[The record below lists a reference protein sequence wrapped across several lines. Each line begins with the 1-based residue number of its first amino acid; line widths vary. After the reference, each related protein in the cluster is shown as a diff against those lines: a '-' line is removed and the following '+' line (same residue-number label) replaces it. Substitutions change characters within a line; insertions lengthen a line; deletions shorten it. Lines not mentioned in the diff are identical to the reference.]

1 MNGSIQTQPVM
12 RFVLPPGVVTE
23 TGSRLIDLAS
33 PGNLRSGPHPATELR
48 SPELHGGTLGRA
60 VSRFP
65 WPLLLILAV
74 QAWLSLRLLHLDT
87 AFADESLY
95 LWVGHQDWAHL
106 LHGTPLPP
114 FATYLSGSPVVYPP
128 VAAIADSIGGLAGA
142 RILSLCFML
151 GATTLLWSAGAR
163 LYGRRSA
170 FLATALWA
178 LLGETVRLG
187 AFATYDSM
195 ACFLLTLAAWCA
207 VRAACGSSRGALWA
221 MGAAGALAAANSA
234 KYATAIFDPTVI
246 ALAAVTALTCTQ
258 SRKEAT
264 RLGAITGSYTA
275 ICLIVLLAVATARNQ
290 YYVTGLTATTL
301 GRPAGGD
308 STMTILSTFWP
319 YMKVLGPVAAVTGLA
334 CLRLERRPYRRLLIL
349 VLLATGLVAP
359 LNQLRI
365 HTSTSLAKHEDFA
378 AWFVALAVGYGLAA
392 LMRGTRVRQA
402 AVLLAA
408 LAAIGA
414 STVIGWPTAVVGDQ
428 YWPNTT
434 QVVSVVRPLLAR
446 TDGEILFQNASIL
459 DYYIGPAYHW
469 DAIWERIS
477 GQGSLRLPSGRTVD
491 DASVGSAGIPA
502 PYAAAVRAGY
512 FKLIVLNNDGT
523 DTFDAALIPV
533 IAHDRSY
540 RLVARTGIFLV
551 WEYAPQ
557 PHHSRQPRQSR
568 HSRRHR

>member
-1 MNGSIQTQPVM
+1 MDGSIQMRPVM

-23 TGSRLIDLAS
+23 TGSRLIDLTS
-33 PGNLRSGPHPATELR
+33 PGRSGPDTASELR
-48 SPELHGGTLGRA
+48 PPGLRRGRLRRA
-60 VSRFP
+60 VAGPP
-65 WPLLLILAV
+65 WPLLLVLAA

-87 AFADESLY
+87 AFADEALY

-114 FATYLSGSPVVYPP
+114 FATYLSGSPAVYPP
-128 VAAIADSIGGLAGA
+128 VAALADSIGGLTGA
-142 RILSLCFML
+142 RVLSLCFML
-151 GATTLLWSAGAR
+151 GATALLWSAAAR
-163 LYGRRSA
+163 LYGRRAA
-170 FLATALWA
+170 FLATALWG
-178 LLGETVRLG
+178 LLGETIRLG

-207 VRAACGSSRGALWA
+207 VRAACSNSRGALWA

-246 ALAAVTALTCTQ
+246 VLAAVTALTCAQ

-275 ICLIVLLAVATARNQ
+275 ICLIVLLAIATARNQ

-308 STMTILSTFWP
+308 SALTILSTFWP

-334 CLRLERRPYRRLLIL
+334 CLRLERRPYRRLLIF
-349 VLLATGLVAP
+349 VLLVTGLIAP

-392 LMRGTRVRQA
+392 LMRGTRVRKA
-402 AVLLAA
+402 LVFVAA
-408 LAAIGA
+408 LGAIGA
-414 STVIGWPTAVVGDQ
+414 STFIGWPTAVVGDQ

-434 QVVSVVRPLLAR
+434 RVVSVVRPLLAR

-459 DYYIGPAYHW
+459 DY
-469 DAIWERIS
+469 
-477 GQGSLRLPSGRTVD
+477 
-491 DASVGSAGIPA
+491 
-502 PYAAAVRAGY
+502 
-512 FKLIVLNNDGT
+512 
-523 DTFDAALIPV
+523 
-533 IAHDRSY
+533 
-540 RLVARTGIFLV
+540 
-551 WEYAPQ
+551 
-557 PHHSRQPRQSR
+557 
-568 HSRRHR
+568 

>member
-1 MNGSIQTQPVM
+1 MNGSIQPRPVM

-33 PGNLRSGPHPATELR
+33 PGNLKSRPDTASELR
-48 SPELHGGTLGRA
+48 SPEPNRGRLSRA
-60 VSRFP
+60 VARAP
-65 WPLLLILAV
+65 WPLLLVLAV

-87 AFADESLY
+87 AFADEALY

-114 FATYLSGSPVVYPP
+114 FATYLSGSPAVYPP
-128 VAAIADSIGGLAGA
+128 VAAIADSIGGLTGA
-142 RILSLCFML
+142 RVLSLCFML
-151 GATTLLWSAGAR
+151 GATTLLWSTAAR
-163 LYGRRSA
+163 LYGRRAA
-170 FLATALWA
+170 FLATAVWG

-207 VRAACGSSRGALWA
+207 VRAALSSSGAGWA
-221 MGAAGALAAANSA
+221 IGAAAALATANSA

-246 ALAAVTALTCTQ
+246 ALAALTALTCAH
-258 SRKEAT
+258 SRKEAI
-264 RLGAITGSYTA
+264 RLGVITASYTA
-275 ICLIVLLAVATARNQ
+275 ICLIGLLAVATARNQ
-290 YYVTGLTATTL
+290 YYVTGLLATTL

-308 STMTILSTFWP
+308 STATILSTFWP

-334 CLRLERRPYRRLLIL
+334 CLRLERGPYRRLLIL
-349 VLLATGLVAP
+349 MLLATGLVAP

-378 AWFVALAVGYGLAA
+378 AWFVALALGYGLAA
-392 LMRGTRVRQA
+392 VMRGGRVRQA
-402 AVLLAA
+402 VAFLAA
-408 LAAIGA
+408 LAVIGA
-414 STVIGWPTAVVGDQ
+414 SAVIGWPTAVVGDD
-428 YWPNTT
+428 YWPDTT
-434 QVVSVVRPLLAR
+434 QVVAVMRPLLAR
-446 TDGEILFQNASIL
+446 TGGEVLFQNASIL

-491 DASVGSAGIPA
+491 DASVGSAGVPA
-502 PYAAAVRAGY
+502 PYIAAVRAGY

-523 DTFDAALIPV
+523 DTFDAALIPA
-533 IAHDRSY
+533 IAHDRAY
-540 RLVARTGIFLV
+540 RLIARPGVFLV

-557 PHHSRQPRQSR
+557 PR
-568 HSRRHR
+568 HSRHPRRHR